1 MKSNVEK
8 IEKNRVELQVE
19 VDAGELEKGIQRAY
33 KKLVKKVV
41 IPGFRK
47 GKAPRK
53 ILENYIGKEALLSE
67 AADIIIPNAYYDAV
81 KETGIEPIDQPEVD
95 IVQLED
101 GKPFIFKALVDVK
114 PEVKLPE
121 YKGLEVQKKEY
132 TVSDEDVE
140 NYLKALQ
147 LRHARLVEKEG
158 TVEKGDL
165 ALIDFEG
172 TIDGEAFPGNK
183 AEGYTLEVGSGT
195 FIPGFEEQ
203 IIGMAVNEEKDIKVT
218 FPEDYYVEEL
228 AGKEA
233 VFKVKVNGLKTKELS
248 PIDDEFAKDVSEF
261 ETLEE
266 LKNDIR
272 QRMEKNAQQRSDNE
286 LRNELVNRVVEGAEV
301 DIPEVM
307 IQRRIGTF
315 VNDFANRI
323 QRQGL
328 DFNKYLKQTGQ
339 SLEEFGN
346 RFREQAVQSVKTDL
360 VLEAIAKKENIQI
373 SEEELDQEIEKMAKA
388 YNQELK
394 TFKAF
399 LASQGSIEPLRE
411 SMMLDK
417 TVEFLVEQAK
427 IEVVP
432 AEENAPAEDNA
443 EANEPETGEEE
454 AQESAN

>member
-19 VDAGELEKGIQRAY
+19 VDAGELEKGVQQAY
-33 KKLVKKVV
+33 KKLVKKVT

-53 ILENYIGKEALLSE
+53 ILENYLGKEALLSE

-81 KETGIEPIDQPEVD
+81 KEAGIEPIDSPEVD

-101 GKPFIFKALVDVK
+101 GKPFIFKAAVEVK

-132 TVSDEDVE
+132 NVSDEDVE
-140 NYLKALQ
+140 NYLKSLQ
-147 LRHARLVEKEG
+147 MRYARLVEKEG
-158 TVEKGDL
+158 TIEKGDL

-172 TIDGEAFPGNK
+172 TIDGEAFPGGK

-203 IIGMAVNEEKDIKVT
+203 MIGMAVNEEKDIKVT
-218 FPEDYYVEEL
+218 FPEDYHVEEL

-266 LKNDIR
+266 LKQDIR
-272 QRMEKNAQQRSDNE
+272 NRMEESARQQSENE
-286 LRNELVNRVVEGAEV
+286 LRNELVDRVVEGAEV

-307 IQRRIGTF
+307 IRRRISTF
-315 VNDFANRI
+315 VNDFATRL

-328 DFNKYLKQTGQ
+328 DFQKYLEQTGQ
-339 SLEEFGN
+339 SLEEFGG

-394 TFKAF
+394 VFKAF
-399 LASQGSIEPLRE
+399 LASQGNIEPLRE
-411 SMMLDK
+411 GMRLDK
-417 TVEFLVEQAK
+417 AVDFLVEQAK
-427 IEVVP
+427 IKVVP
-432 AEENAPAEDNA
+432 AEEAAPAEDAA
-443 EANEPETGEEE
+443 EVQGTEVGEEE
-454 AQESAN
+454 AQESSN